1 MKITRRAAF
10 TLTMPLLAAPVVA
23 PRAAHAAPGDEP
35 VGGPRMGERGL
46 VVDLPPGVKGPP
58 KVAAGSF
65 IVADAGTGQV
75 LAAKDPHGHY
85 LPASALKMLTA
96 VALIPRL
103 DPNATVRPTQETCD
117 VEGSK
122 VGMTPKLTYKVS
134 DLFYALLMVSGN
146 DAALAL
152 AQAAGG
158 VQPTLDLMNAEARRL
173 QAYDTLAGSP
183 NGLDKDLGLTVR
195 TQHTS
200 AYDLALIMRQGL
212 KMPQLR
218 EYTGKNHHHWIALP
232 TKAERKKGK
241 KIGGYP
247 IYSHIR
253 LLPGQRHAY
262 KGFIGGKNGFTLAAG
277 QTFVGAAER
286 DGRTLIVAL
295 LRGENLWPDVT
306 KLLDWG
312 FAAVGKVNPVG
323 HLVDPVPPA
332 TERKKEDGGL
342 SGAGLP
348 PDDASGHGWLPA
360 AGAVGGAAVVAG
372 GLAALLLRRRGRE
385 QQARVPAQGAPPP
398 AFGAE
403 AAGRS
408 PETPSETA
416 QTGETGETSK
426 TGESGEAGR
435 AGRTDRA
442 GEPNET
448 AP

>member
-10 TLTMPLLAAPVVA
+10 TLTVPLLAAPVVA
-23 PRAAHAAPGDEP
+23 PHRTAHAAPGDGP

-58 KVAAGSF
+58 RVAAGAF
-65 IVADAGTGQV
+65 IVADAGTGDV

-134 DLFYALLMVSGN
+134 DLFHALLMVSGN

-158 VQPTLDLMNAEARRL
+158 VRPTLDLMNAEARRL

-212 KMPQLR
+212 TMPQLR
-218 EYTGKNHHHWIALP
+218 EYVSKNHHHWIAPP

-253 LLPGQRHAY
+253 LLPGQRYAY
-262 KGFIGGKNGFTLAAG
+262 EGFIGGKNGFTLAAG

-286 DGRTLIVAL
+286 GGRTLIVAL

-306 KLLDWG
+306 KLLNWG
-312 FAAVGKVNPVG
+312 FAAAGKVNPVG
-323 HLVDPVPPA
+323 RLVDPVPP
-332 TERKKEDGGL
+332 EGEKKKEDGGS
-342 SGAGLP
+342 SGAESPAEG
-348 PDDASGHGWLPA
+348 AFGGGWLPV
-360 AGAVGGAAVVAG
+360 AGAFGGAVVVAG
-372 GLAALLLRRRGRE
+372 GAAALLRRRRVRAGE
-385 QQARVPAQGAPPP
+385 ARVPAQGAPPP

-403 AAGRS
+403 AAARS
-408 PETPSETA
+408 PEPRDEA
-416 QTGETGETSK
+416 AETG
-426 TGESGEAGR
+426 GADEAER
-435 AGRTDRA
+435 AA
-442 GEPNET
+442 T
-448 AP
+448 ADEVDKVDGAKG

>member
-1 MKITRRAAF
+1 MRITRRAAF
-10 TLTMPLLAAPVVA
+10 ALTVPLLAAPVAA
-23 PRAAHAAPGDEP
+23 PPAAHAAPGGEP

-46 VVDLPPGVKGPP
+46 VVNPAQGVKGPP

-96 VALIPRL
+96 VALIPKL

-122 VGMTPKLTYKVS
+122 VGMSPKLTYRVS
-134 DLFYALLMVSGN
+134 DLFHALLMVSGN

-158 VQPTLDLMNAEARRL
+158 VRPTLDLMNAEARRL

-212 KMPQLR
+212 KMPRLR
-218 EYTGKNHHHWIALP
+218 EYAGKNHHRWIAPP

-253 LLPGQRHAY
+253 LLPGQRYAY
-262 KGFIGGKNGFTLAAG
+262 EGFIGGKNGFTLAAG

-286 DGRTLIVAL
+286 DGRTIIVAL
-295 LRGENLWPDVT
+295 MRGENLWPDTT

-312 FAAVGKVNPVG
+312 FAAAGKVDPVG
-323 HLVDPVPPA
+323 RLVDPVPPR
-332 TERKKEDGGL
+332 TEKKEDDGL
-342 SGAGLP
+342 LP
-348 PDDASGHGWLPA
+348 GTDLLADDASGRNWLPA
-360 AGAVGGAAVVAG
+360 AGAFGGAAVVAG
-372 GLAALLLRRRGRE
+372 GLFALLRRRGRDE
-385 QQARVPAQGAPPP
+385 EARVPAQSRPPS

-403 AAGRS
+403 AGQHPQDAADETRS
-408 PETPSETA
+408 
-416 QTGETGETSK
+416 
-426 TGESGEAGR
+426 
-435 AGRTDRA
+435 
-442 GEPNET
+442 
-448 AP
+448 